1 MNKPAID
8 LTDSKVL
15 IVDDIPE
22 NLDILSR
29 SLEDQKYNVLVAT
42 NGEMA
47 LEVAVQ
53 TKPDVILLDVM
64 MPGIDGFETCRR
76 MKADPELS
84 EIPVV
89 FLTAWN
95 ELEGL
100 LEGFRAGGVD
110 YITKPFQKEEVLIRL
125 RTHLER
131 AKLAEKLGFMNAQ
144 LEQMVAERTEQLQQ
158 KVNELEGK
166 DRIAQH
172 LLTYHALDETLAL
185 ILEVISE
192 VTGVDRAVVHL
203 KEEDAFKAEAGI
215 GISDAGGIATP
226 EQLDQLDL
234 SALEEAFA
242 TVQERREPVQVDG
255 QVLVPI
261 LRGDDF
267 LGLIQVDNRTVIESQ
282 TLETVESFALQAA
295 VAISDAQVQM
305 DAGRW
310 KDQLEDVFKLDEVI
324 TEVDQLDDLAGGS
337 KG

>member
-1 MNKPAID
+1 
-8 LTDSKVL
+8 
-15 IVDDIPE
+15 
-22 NLDILSR
+22 
-29 SLEDQKYNVLVAT
+29 
-42 NGEMA
+42 
-47 LEVAVQ
+47 
-53 TKPDVILLDVM
+53 
-64 MPGIDGFETCRR
+64 
-76 MKADPELS
+76 
-84 EIPVV
+84 
-89 FLTAWN
+89 
-95 ELEGL
+95 
-100 LEGFRAGGVD
+100 
-110 YITKPFQKEEVLIRL
+110 
-125 RTHLER
+125 
-131 AKLAEKLGFMNAQ
+131 
-144 LEQMVAERTEQLQQ
+144 
-158 KVNELEGK
+158 
-166 DRIAQH
+166 
-172 LLTYHALDETLAL
+172 
-185 ILEVISE
+185 
-192 VTGVDRAVVHL
+192 
-203 KEEDAFKAEAGI
+203 